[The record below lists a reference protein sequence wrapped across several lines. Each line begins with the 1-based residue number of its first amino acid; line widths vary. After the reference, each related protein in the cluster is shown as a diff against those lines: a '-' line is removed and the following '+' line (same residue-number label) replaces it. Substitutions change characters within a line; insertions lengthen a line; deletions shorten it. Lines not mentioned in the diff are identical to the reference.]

1 MILRKEINIKWS
13 SVKLSFYLN
22 YIEEFKIFV
31 KKIEFCKLK
40 IQTGAVFIFEYVFF
54 ERERVFKIV
63 YKLFKFIESNTKWS
77 TVIYDG
83 IFSRVLQ
90 FVFFHR

>member
-13 SVKLSFYLN
+13 SVKLNFYSI

-40 IQTGAVFIFEYVFF
+40 IQTGAVFIFEDAFF
-54 ERERVFKIV
+54 KRKRVFKIV

-77 TVIYDG
+77 IVICDR

>member
-13 SVKLSFYLN
+13 SVKLSFYSI

-40 IQTGAVFIFEYVFF
+40 IQTGAVFIFEYAFL
-54 ERERVFKIV
+54 RGKGCL
-63 YKLFKFIESNTKWS
+63 K
-77 TVIYDG
+77 
-83 IFSRVLQ
+83 
-90 FVFFHR
+90 

>member
-31 KKIEFCKLK
+31 KKVEFCKLK
-40 IQTGAVFIFEYVFF
+40 IQTGAVFIF
-54 ERERVFKIV
+54 
-63 YKLFKFIESNTKWS
+63 
-77 TVIYDG
+77 
-83 IFSRVLQ
+83 
-90 FVFFHR
+90 

>member
-13 SVKLSFYLN
+13 SVKLNFYSI

-40 IQTGAVFIFEYVFF
+40 IQTGAVFIIEYDFL
-54 ERERVFKIV
+54 RGKGCL
-63 YKLFKFIESNTKWS
+63 K
-77 TVIYDG
+77 
-83 IFSRVLQ
+83 
-90 FVFFHR
+90 

>member
-31 KKIEFCKLK
+31 KKVEFCKLK
-40 IQTGAVFIFEYVFF
+40 IQTEAVFIFEYAFL
-54 ERERVFKIV
+54 RGKGCL
-63 YKLFKFIESNTKWS
+63 K
-77 TVIYDG
+77 
-83 IFSRVLQ
+83 
-90 FVFFHR
+90 

>member
-22 YIEEFKIFV
+22 HMEEFKIFFRKV
-31 KKIEFCKLK
+31 EFCKLK
-40 IQTGAVFIFEYVFF
+40 IQTGAVFIFEYAFF
-54 ERERVFKIV
+54 ERKRVFKIV

-77 TVIYDG
+77 TVICDG

-90 FVFFHR
+90 FVFFYR

>member
-13 SVKLSFYLN
+13 SVKLNFDSI

-40 IQTGAVFIFEYVFF
+40 IQTGAVFIFDYAFL
-54 ERERVFKIV
+54 RGKGCL
-63 YKLFKFIESNTKWS
+63 K
-77 TVIYDG
+77 
-83 IFSRVLQ
+83 
-90 FVFFHR
+90 

>member
-1 MILRKEINIKWS
+1 MILSNKINIKWS

-22 YIEEFKIFV
+22 YIEEFKIFFRKV
-31 KKIEFCKLK
+31 EFCKLK
-40 IQTGAVFIFEYVFF
+40 IQTGAVFIFEYAFF
-54 ERERVFKIV
+54 KRKRVFKIV

-77 TVIYDG
+77 TVIFDG

>member
-40 IQTGAVFIFEYVFF
+40 IQTGAVFIFEYDFL
-54 ERERVFKIV
+54 RGKGCL
-63 YKLFKFIESNTKWS
+63 K
-77 TVIYDG
+77 
-83 IFSRVLQ
+83 Q
-90 FVFFHR
+90 FTSYLNLLNQIQSGAL

>member
-22 YIEEFKIFV
+22 HMEEFKIFFRKV
-31 KKIEFCKLK
+31 EFCKLK
-40 IQTGAVFIFEYVFF
+40 IQTGAVFIFEYAFF
-54 ERERVFKIV
+54 KRKRVFKIV

-77 TVIYDG
+77 TVICDG
-83 IFSRVLQ
+83 IFSMVLQ

>member
-1 MILRKEINIKWS
+1 MEQWKIKFLLNIYKNSKFFFRK
-13 SVKLSFYLN
+13 V
-22 YIEEFKIFV
+22 
-31 KKIEFCKLK
+31 EFCKLK
-40 IQTGAVFIFEYVFF
+40 IQTGAVFIFEYAFF
-54 ERERVFKIV
+54 KRKRVFKIV

-77 TVIYDG
+77 TVICDG